1 MGIHG
6 LSKVI
11 GDNAKEAIKEDDIKN
26 YFGRKVAIDASMSIY
41 QFMIAVRQQ
50 DGQLLQNENGE
61 TTSHLMGMFYRT
73 LRMVDNGIKPV
84 YVFDGKPPTLKSG
97 ELAKRTQ
104 KRKEA
109 NASKEEAEEIGDQE
123 AIDKF
128 NRRTVKV
135 TPEHNAECKKL
146 LKLLGIPYV
155 EAPCE
160 AEAQCAALAKA
171 GKVYAAGSED
181 MDTLTFGSPI
191 LLRHLTFSEAK
202 KMPISEISLQRSL
215 DGLGLSMEEFIDLC
229 ILLGCDYCDS
239 IKNIGP
245 TRAIA
250 LIKEYKNIE
259 TILENIDTKRYPIP
273 EHWPY
278 KDARELFLKP
288 DVTDPSTIEIK
299 WEAPDVEGL
308 VEFLVRDKGFSE
320 ERVRKGCER
329 LEKNLKTA
337 TQGRLDS
344 FFTMTPST
352 KRKNEDAGSSKSKK
366 STPAK
371 GKTTG
376 AGRGRPRKWRVA
388 VYYLLMHDERV
399 KPILSAHAK
408 FFGSLKQINAGYKL
422 NGKRIGDRNYCDKAY
437 TAPVSV
443 AMWALR
449 DPALGRVVKQMQELE
464 SDKGYYGDSIQM
476 LCLLQA
482 RNPRGYD
489 KK

>member
-50 DGQLLQNENGE
+50 DGQLLQNEHGE

-109 NASKEEAEEIGDQE
+109 NASKEEAEEVGDTE

-128 NRRTVKV
+128 NRRLVKV

-202 KMPISEISLQRSL
+202 KMPISEISLKRSL
-215 DGLGLSMEEFIDLC
+215 EGLGFSMAEFIDLC

-250 LIKEYKNIE
+250 LIREHKNIE

-278 KDARELFLKP
+278 KDARELFLNP
-288 DVTDPSTIEIK
+288 LVTDPSTIEIK
-299 WEAPDVEGL
+299 WESPDVEGL

-344 FFTMTPST
+344 FFTAMPST
-352 KRKNEDAGSSKSKK
+352 NNKRKAEDAAGGKGKK
-366 STPAK
+366 ATPAK
-371 GKTTG
+371 GKGAG
-376 AGRGRPRKWRVA
+376 AGRGRPRK
-388 VYYLLMHDERV
+388 
-399 KPILSAHAK
+399 
-408 FFGSLKQINAGYKL
+408 
-422 NGKRIGDRNYCDKAY
+422 
-437 TAPVSV
+437 
-443 AMWALR
+443 
-449 DPALGRVVKQMQELE
+449 
-464 SDKGYYGDSIQM
+464 
-476 LCLLQA
+476 
-482 RNPRGYD
+482 
-489 KK
+489 